1 MLLAE
6 VQEVGNGLV
15 CNVCDKAFESSRKLY
30 FHNHYKHSVASSCNV
45 CGKEFATK
53 AKVQQHLRKVHSG
66 WRAAPPAAR
75 RGRGA
80 LDLREI
86 QMGQVEV
93 RDEVEG
99 R

>member
-1 MLLAE
+1 M
-6 VQEVGNGLV
+6 QEAGNGLV

-66 WRAAPPAAR
+66 RRELCTKCVGPPLPPPAAAAGPSTS
-75 RGRGA
+75 GRSTWA
-80 LDLREI
+80 RW
-86 QMGQVEV
+86 
-93 RDEVEG
+93 R
-99 R
+99 